1 MESAIAAP
9 EAFGASFDVAPL
21 SESLELGEGLEGDP
35 ALAFRRT
42 LGMFATGVTVLTA
55 RVGEQVHGMT
65 ANAFMSVSLRPPL
78 VLISI
83 DRRAKMGA
91 LMHEGTRFGVS
102 VLEARQ
108 TGLSDRFAGRVADDP
123 PEATFELVHETPL
136 VEGALAHLVAR
147 VVRSYWGGDHSLFLG
162 QVEFA
167 RYGEGRPLLF
177 HGGRYE
183 RLIEDPRVF
192 SQLPRELLDPILAL
206 GEEREFGDGEAV
218 MRIGEA
224 GCDLLLVVEGSV
236 RVERPGFHRRQLSGR
251 HVPALVF
258 EGAVVAILH
267 AGEVEADD
275 LMAVRHHINAV
286 AFHSGRRTHPD
297 ARPVKVLVLGTFRH
311 HELPEEPARHLGGD
325 RPPATTGVECVSVPS
340 SARQRMFSPDFTSKR
355 SASPV
360 SGEIILRVHASPHCG
375 WSAARELMAMV
386 RRRAKRR
393 IMSEESAHSRHME
406 QGAMRGANPIVPP
419 MSAGLTQAIFA
430 PPVSNGGNRAFPPAP
445 HAPSRHRTQHPA
457 HFAPPCLFHRRGL

>member
-35 ALAFRRT
+35 AVAFRRT

-136 VEGALAHLVAR
+136 VEGALAHLIAR

-206 GEEREFGDGEAV
+206 GEEREFADGEAV

-236 RVERPGFHRRQLSGR
+236 RVERPGFSTTIGPGELVGEIEVLDPGRGRLADIHAIGPVRAIAVSRERLLS
-251 HVPALVF
+251 AL
-258 EGAVVAILH
+258 
-267 AGEVEADD
+267 EADPR
-275 LMAVRHHINAV
+275 AAV
-286 AFHSGRRTHPD
+286 ALIE
-297 ARPVKVLVLGTFRH
+297 VL
-311 HELPEEPARHLGGD
+311 
-325 RPPATTGVECVSVPS
+325 
-340 SARQRMFSPDFTSKR
+340 
-355 SASPV
+355 
-360 SGEIILRVHASPHCG
+360 
-375 WSAARELMAMV
+375 AARFRE
-386 RRRAKRR
+386 
-393 IMSEESAHSRHME
+393 
-406 QGAMRGANPIVPP
+406 
-419 MSAGLTQAIFA
+419 T
-430 PPVSNGGNRAFPPAP
+430 
-445 HAPSRHRTQHPA
+445 T
-457 HFAPPCLFHRRGL
+457 

>member
-1 MESAIAAP
+1 MASAIASA
-9 EAFGASFDVAPL
+9 EAFGASYDVAPA
-21 SESLELGEGLEGDP
+21 SDALELGEGLEGDP

-108 TGLSDRFAGRVADDP
+108 TGLSDRFAGRVADDL

-206 GEEREFGDGEAV
+206 GEERGFADGEAL

-236 RVERPGFHRRQLSGR
+236 RVERPGFSATIGPGELVGEIEVLDPGRGRLADIHAIGSVRAIAVSRERLLS
-251 HVPALVF
+251 AL
-258 EGAVVAILH
+258 
-267 AGEVEADD
+267 EADPR
-275 LMAVRHHINAV
+275 AAV
-286 AFHSGRRTHPD
+286 ALIE
-297 ARPVKVLVLGTFRH
+297 VL
-311 HELPEEPARHLGGD
+311 
-325 RPPATTGVECVSVPS
+325 
-340 SARQRMFSPDFTSKR
+340 
-355 SASPV
+355 
-360 SGEIILRVHASPHCG
+360 
-375 WSAARELMAMV
+375 AARFRETV
-386 RRRAKRR
+386 
-393 IMSEESAHSRHME
+393 
-406 QGAMRGANPIVPP
+406 
-419 MSAGLTQAIFA
+419 
-430 PPVSNGGNRAFPPAP
+430 
-445 HAPSRHRTQHPA
+445 
-457 HFAPPCLFHRRGL
+457 

>member
-1 MESAIAAP
+1 MASAIASA

-108 TGLSDRFAGRVADDP
+108 TGLSDRFAGRVADDL

-206 GEEREFGDGEAV
+206 GEKRTFSDGEAV

-236 RVERPGFHRRQLSGR
+236 RVERPGFSTTIGPGELVGEIEVLDPGRGRLADIHAIGPVRAIAVSRERLLS
-251 HVPALVF
+251 AL
-258 EGAVVAILH
+258 
-267 AGEVEADD
+267 EADPR
-275 LMAVRHHINAV
+275 AAV
-286 AFHSGRRTHPD
+286 ALIE
-297 ARPVKVLVLGTFRH
+297 VL
-311 HELPEEPARHLGGD
+311 
-325 RPPATTGVECVSVPS
+325 
-340 SARQRMFSPDFTSKR
+340 
-355 SASPV
+355 
-360 SGEIILRVHASPHCG
+360 
-375 WSAARELMAMV
+375 AARFRETA
-386 RRRAKRR
+386 
-393 IMSEESAHSRHME
+393 
-406 QGAMRGANPIVPP
+406 
-419 MSAGLTQAIFA
+419 
-430 PPVSNGGNRAFPPAP
+430 
-445 HAPSRHRTQHPA
+445 
-457 HFAPPCLFHRRGL
+457 